1 MTSER
6 LTPTSTHLPS
16 SGARFRR
23 PLYTIMVA
31 LAMLAISAA
40 SAAAHTVVASAK
52 CASVTFNWALFSP
65 TGNGNGG
72 LNTPVWA
79 IVFKPTSGSPTTL
92 NGAASFAGSTYS
104 LTVAI
109 PSGNGVVTASSSWT
123 SSQTRD
129 WNSNS
134 SSTTLTLANCAA
146 PITPPIPVVHPAV
159 AVTPAPTTVTP
170 TVAAGHP
177 VASAALA
184 LSTTGSP
191 PAALGGRIHDT
202 AVLSGGS
209 SPTGKI
215 TFALYSASDATCST
229 VLHESTVAVSGDGS
243 YTSPSFMPMSTG
255 SYQWVASYGGD
266 ANNQSVSGSCNDPT
280 ERSTV
285 TASLCVRSPVALL
298 GVPET
303 AKNSLSAYVPAAGV
317 KSVTFYLDGRRLVT
331 LTKPSHQ
338 RFSIAIDVRTL
349 SYGIHRLSAK
359 LTMLGSSCATEATG
373 SFIRTEVSSRSP
385 TFAG

>member
-1 MTSER
+1 
-6 LTPTSTHLPS
+6 
-16 SGARFRR
+16 
-23 PLYTIMVA
+23 
-31 LAMLAISAA
+31 
-40 SAAAHTVVASAK
+40 
-52 CASVTFNWALFSP
+52 
-65 TGNGNGG
+65 
-72 LNTPVWA
+72 
-79 IVFKPTSGSPTTL
+79 
-92 NGAASFAGSTYS
+92 
-104 LTVAI
+104 
-109 PSGNGVVTASSSWT
+109 
-123 SSQTRD
+123 
-129 WNSNS
+129 
-134 SSTTLTLANCAA
+134 
-146 PITPPIPVVHPAV
+146 
-159 AVTPAPTTVTP
+159 VTP

-191 PAALGGRIHDT
+191 PAALGARIHDT

-229 VLHESTVAVSGDGS
+229 VLHKSTVAVSGDGS
-243 YTSPSFMPMSTG
+243 YASPSFTPASTG

-266 ANNQSVSGSCNDPT
+266 ANNQSVSGSCNDPS

-285 TASLCVRSPVALL
+285 TAGLCVRSPVALR

-331 LTKPSHQ
+331 LTRPSHQ

-373 SFIRTEVSSRSP
+373 SFIRTEVSSGSP